1 MALDSLDFV
10 DSVAATGGLLKTQV
24 MIVYKKGKGEGRGE
38 RGDMRTADAKIGGE
52 R

>member
-24 MIVYKKGKGEGRGE
+24 MIVYKKGRGKRWGEE
-38 RGDMRTADAKIGGE
+38 R
-52 R
+52 